1 MPAVSAAQRRLFGL
15 AEHNPGKLYAK
26 NAGLAKLPHQ
36 TLHDFASASEKNLP
50 AKVNSPGRK
59 YYGQK

>member
-15 AEHNPGKLYAK
+15 AEHDPEKLSPK
-26 NAGLAKLPHQ
+26 NAGLAKLPQQ
-36 TLHDFASASEKNLP
+36 TLHDFAATSEKNLP
-50 AKVNSPGRK
+50 AKVPGRK